1 MYGARI
7 LVVDDH
13 PIYREGLM
21 AALKRGLPGV
31 RCLGVTTAHET
42 LATLHSD
49 PGFDIALVDI
59 ALPDQDGLALAA
71 TLRSRWPT
79 LVCVLVSGY
88 DERHLVERAQSLGC
102 MGFLPKQLE
111 PEALVARLARVL
123 AGEPSFPIQREPAA
137 PVSFTERQAAVLHGV
152 ARGLTSRA
160 IAAELGI
167 AERTVKDHLAVIYA
181 RLDAS
186 TRAEA
191 VARAA
196 ELGVLPRALTRAA
209 GSPVAAP
216 SAAPSTTAALG

>member
-1 MYGARI
+1 MRTGRR
-7 LVVDDH
+7 VV
-13 PIYREGLM
+13 G
-21 AALKRGLPGV
+21 RG
-31 RCLGVTTAHET
+31 R
-42 LATLHSD
+42 
-49 PGFDIALVDI
+49 
-59 ALPDQDGLALAA
+59 
-71 TLRSRWPT
+71 TLRGR
-79 LVCVLVSGY
+79 
-88 DERHLVERAQSLGC
+88 RH
-102 MGFLPKQLE
+102 
-111 PEALVARLARVL
+111 ARR
-123 AGEPSFPIQREPAA
+123 R
-137 PVSFTERQAAVLHGV
+137 
-152 ARGLTSRA
+152 LTSRA